1 MAVVRGKDRGD
12 GERRGLG
19 RERRGR
25 PRVRGGWGDARRPA
39 VVGGGHRGGGAVE
52 GCSSVWESSE
62 RERVCRVRREG

>member
-1 MAVVRGKDRGD
+1 MAVVRGKGRGD

-52 GCSSVWESSE
+52 GWLFGVGVE
-62 RERVCRVRREG
+62 